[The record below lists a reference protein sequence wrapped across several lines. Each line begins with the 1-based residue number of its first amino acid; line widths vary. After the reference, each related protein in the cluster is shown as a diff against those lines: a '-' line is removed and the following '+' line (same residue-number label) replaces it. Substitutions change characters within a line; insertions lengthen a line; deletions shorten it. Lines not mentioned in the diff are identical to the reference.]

1 MDFKTSQPGGQPQP
15 RPESWWARMD
25 VTIDDFVEV
34 AQIAL
39 LVICLITMVRPDCS
53 FDSASNGFLR
63 HARRSLRGASGTFI
77 ACNPEVPKLS
87 EEPMVSCLRLPVTY
101 SSIYAQ

>member
-1 MDFKTSQPGGQPQP
+1 MDFKDFATGEANPQP

-39 LVICLITMVRPDCS
+39 LVICLITMVCGLIALLIVLPMAFSQACPS
-53 FDSASNGFLR
+53 VPSWSKAV
-63 HARRSLRGASGTFI
+63 HFI
-77 ACNPEVPKLS
+77 A
-87 EEPMVSCLRLPVTY
+87 
-101 SSIYAQ
+101 